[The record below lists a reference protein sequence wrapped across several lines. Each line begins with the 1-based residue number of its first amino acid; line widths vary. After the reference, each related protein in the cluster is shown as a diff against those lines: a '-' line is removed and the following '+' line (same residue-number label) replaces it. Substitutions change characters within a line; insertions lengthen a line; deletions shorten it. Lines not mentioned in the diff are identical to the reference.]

1 MCLNSLLYN
10 PFWQCFFL
18 FSLLQR
24 NCPWHCVAKCAGKLK
39 KMFKK
44 HSYNEKLLKPTEFYF
59 KYHCCQ
65 VFRSTKNVWILGHLD
80 YFHVLV
86 FTHHN
91 KHGDLNSSSSANIIV
106 WTKLINLI
114 LLMSVV
120 SFLVLK
126 LPKGRLK
133 ERPVFLEIEFV
144 YGIEP
149 SNWRPICCLLA
160 SRLWRPAVSPPT
172 CWCSCWDG
180 RRAPLPCWA
189 SGFFKVS
196 QEKLELLFCI
206 SCPNFPD
213 I

>member
-1 MCLNSLLYN
+1 M
-10 PFWQCFFL
+10 
-18 FSLLQR
+18 
-24 NCPWHCVAKCAGKLK
+24 
-39 KMFKK
+39 
-44 HSYNEKLLKPTEFYF
+44 
-59 KYHCCQ
+59 
-65 VFRSTKNVWILGHLD
+65 
-80 YFHVLV
+80 LV

-149 SNWRPICCLLA
+149 LKLATHLL
-160 SRLWRPAVSPPT
+160 PP
-172 CWCSCWDG
+172 
-180 RRAPLPCWA
+180 
-189 SGFFKVS
+189 
-196 QEKLELLFCI
+196 CI
-206 SCPNFPD
+206 SSAAPSSQSSD
-213 I
+213 MLV

>member
-1 MCLNSLLYN
+1 MWPSVLVNSK
-10 PFWQCFFL
+10 
-18 FSLLQR
+18 
-24 NCPWHCVAKCAGKLK
+24 KC
-39 KMFKK
+39 FKK

-65 VFRSTKNVWILGHLD
+65 FFRSTQNVWILGHLD

-91 KHGDLNSSSSANIIV
+91 KHGELNSSSSANIIV

-160 SRLWRPAVSPPT
+160 SHLWRPAVSPPT